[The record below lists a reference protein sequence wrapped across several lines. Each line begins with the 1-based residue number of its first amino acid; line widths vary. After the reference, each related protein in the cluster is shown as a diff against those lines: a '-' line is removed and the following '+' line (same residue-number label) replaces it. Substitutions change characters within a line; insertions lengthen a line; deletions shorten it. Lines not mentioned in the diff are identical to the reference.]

1 MRGLRIAA
9 FASAA
14 VAVAAVTGAGVA
26 SASPADAT
34 ATAASA
40 CAPGTLKVG
49 KAYLPE
55 GSGGMN
61 HAGIYLVAKNTGKK
75 TCVIKGYPGLALE
88 GKGHSGL
95 KTSVHHGNT
104 YYSKDGG
111 ARAITLKP
119 GKAAYANLA
128 WTHSGANAAQAKYL
142 QVSPTGSNAHGVI
155 ALDDLV
161 DNHKLDVTAWAAK
174 KPKVN

>member
-26 SASPADAT
+26 SAAPAGAT
-34 ATAASA
+34 ATAA
-40 CAPGTLKVG
+40 CAPGTLKVSQ
-49 KAYLPE
+49 APLPE

-61 HAGIYLVAKNTGKK
+61 HAGLYLVAKNTGK
-75 TCVIKGYPGLALE
+75 TACTLKGYPGLALE
-88 GKGHSGL
+88 GKGHTGL
-95 KTSVHHGNT
+95 KTVVQHGNT
-104 YYSKDGG
+104 WYAKNPGVH
-111 ARAITLKP
+111 AITLQP

-128 WTHSGANAAQAKYL
+128 WTHSGADAAKAKYL

-174 KPKVN
+174 KPTL